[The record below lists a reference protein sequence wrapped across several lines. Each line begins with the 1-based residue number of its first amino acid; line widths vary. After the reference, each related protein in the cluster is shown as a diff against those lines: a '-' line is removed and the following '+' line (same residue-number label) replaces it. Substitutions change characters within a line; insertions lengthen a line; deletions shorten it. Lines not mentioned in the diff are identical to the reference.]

1 MRRKV
6 YDGCVGGIVGVCPL
20 FLLLPF
26 MTLQEIQAAVMAG
39 QTVYWASTL
48 YVVKYASA
56 IDEFLIYCLSNDTCI
71 GLTWQDGVTMNGSED
86 QFFVGY

>member
-6 YDGCVGGIVGVCPL
+6 YDGYVGGFVGVCPL
-20 FLLLPF
+20 PLLLPF

-39 QTVYWASTL
+39 QTVHWASTL

>member
-6 YDGCVGGIVGVCPL
+6 YDGCVGGFAGVCPL
-20 FLLLPF
+20 ALLLPF

-39 QTVYWASTL
+39 QTVHWASTL

-56 IDEFLIYCLSNDTCI
+56 IDEFLIHCLSNDTCI

>member
-1 MRRKV
+1 M
-6 YDGCVGGIVGVCPL
+6 YDGCVGGFVGVCPL
-20 FLLLPF
+20 PLLLPF

-39 QTVYWASTL
+39 QTVHWASTL

>member
-6 YDGCVGGIVGVCPL
+6 YDGYVGGFVGVCLLP
-20 FLLLPF
+20 LLLPF

-39 QTVYWASTL
+39 QTVHWASTL

-56 IDEFLIYCLSNDTCI
+56 IDEFLIYCLSNDTFI